1 MRKLDKISTGNLIKR
16 VKSRKNTSEISHL
29 SRRQFLIGAAAISL
43 FGPDLRAKV
52 KTSKVVRIGGLDF
65 SNALTTV
72 QNLKNAVI
80 QGIAALTGK
89 SQATVPWSQ
98 IFPETKNV
106 SMKIDT
112 RSPLAATKGEL
123 ISALLELLYDH
134 NIDPWKVTVW
144 DKRIAD
150 VKSIGYDLKTKIGKH
165 EVTATELTNQPKNTE
180 TGYNSR
186 RAYKPKEK
194 SEQTEVME
202 KEPDQSASFIT
213 NHISG
218 ARTTLINVPTPK
230 HNPLTGI
237 DGALFSLATG
247 SFNNTARFHKSSDK
261 MVEAIVGLL
270 KMKPFANKTLTIMD
284 ASDYV
289 FEGGPVGLPAWK
301 AQDNSLLIGFDPVAV
316 DAVALEMIDR
326 KRVEVNLPPIAEAGS
341 ALLTAAEEAGLGT
354 KEPELIRLQ
363 ASRI

>member
-1 MRKLDKISTGNLIKR
+1 MDKISTGNLIKR
-16 VKSRKNTSEISHL
+16 VKSNKNASEISHL
-29 SRRQFLIGAAAISL
+29 SRRQFLIGAAVISL

-52 KTSKVVRIGGLDF
+52 ETSKVVRIGGLDF

-72 QNLKNAVI
+72 VNLKSAVI
-80 QGIAALTGK
+80 QGIAALIGK
-89 SQATVPWSQ
+89 PQDTIPWNQ
-98 IFPETKNV
+98 IFPSAKNV

-150 VKSIGYDLKTKIGKH
+150 IRSRGYDLKTKIGKH
-165 EVTATELTNQPKNTE
+165 EVTATELTNQPKNAE

-186 RAYKPKEK
+186 RAYKPKDTL
-194 SEQTEVME
+194 EQTEGME
-202 KEPDQSASFIT
+202 KKPDQSASYIT
-213 NHISG
+213 NLIPG

-247 SFNNTARFHKSSDK
+247 SFSNTARFHESSEK
-261 MVEAIVGLL
+261 MIESIVGLL
-270 KMKPFANKTLTIMD
+270 KMKPFSNRILTIMD
-284 ASDYV
+284 ATDYV

-301 AQDNSLLIGFDPVAV
+301 AQDNSLFIGFDPVAV

-326 KRVEVNLPPIAEAGS
+326 KRVEVDLPSIAEAGS
-341 ALLTAAEEAGLGT
+341 ALLTAAEEAGLGS
-354 KEPELIRLQ
+354 KKPELIRLQ
-363 ASRI
+363 SSRN